1 MRIKKKRNKIIGST
15 AVIVSLVFHFL
26 IISIAG
32 GIIALKFI
40 KKQPSTFQIEEE
52 KSIERRKL
60 DFPVKT
66 ESFVNK
72 ISKPQTITS
81 KNIASSSPAL
91 LEIPNQGEYVK
102 IAPLPSFKGSYTNF
116 IKKDRRLTFNSKFR
130 EIDFGVSK
138 MDFFGTKSSAEKVI
152 ILMDVSKKIVHDR
165 MGGLEVY
172 NLIYDDF
179 SELINEIRS
188 STLINL
194 ILFDNEKIAFF
205 NDSFIAATANN
216 KTNMLNWVD
225 SINTR
230 SWNIGLKGDY
240 KTSFKENDYVIPM
253 KQEDISSW
261 IKALQATL
269 KFQPETFFILTSDW
283 GNTTDPTMSNV
294 SYFTKKSTLNKYLE
308 KRNDYIMSKY
318 KSEYNERKIEFDNL
332 KLIYEKMLYF
342 ENNERDIML
351 YDHKI
356 SHNWTDIL
364 SENNAEFPYWINVE
378 SPISIDIFPADTRY
392 TYDEILET
400 VYTLVMKEYR
410 HLGFP
415 RINFILAE
423 QRRPKTYNFS
433 ETAPLMTSR
442 FKFIQLCRLIDA
454 RLRRI
459 NLPDPIK
466 NELDQNFN
474 EIKKNI
480 VSNEDV

>member
-1 MRIKKKRNKIIGST
+1 MKKKKNKIIGST
-15 AVIVSLVFHFL
+15 AVIISLVFHFL

-40 KKQPSTFQIEEE
+40 KKQPSTFQIEEQ

-60 DFPVKT
+60 DLPVKT

-72 ISKPQTITS
+72 ISKPQIISS
-81 KNIASSSPAL
+81 KNIASSTPDL
-91 LEIPNQGEYVK
+91 LDIPNQGEFVK
-102 IAPLPSFKGSYTNF
+102 MAPLPTFQGSYTNF

-172 NLIYDDF
+172 KLIYDDF
-179 SELINEIRS
+179 SILINEIRS
-188 STLINL
+188 STLVNL
-194 ILFDNEKIAFF
+194 ILFDNEKIVFF
-205 NDSFIAATANN
+205 DDSFIAATTNN
-216 KTNMLNWVD
+216 KTNMLNWVN
-225 SINTR
+225 SINTE
-230 SWNIGLKGDY
+230 SWNIGLKSDY
-240 KTSFKENDYVIPM
+240 KTNYPKNDFVVPM
-253 KQEDISSW
+253 KQEDITGW

-269 KFQPETFFILTSDW
+269 KFKPETYFILTSNW

-294 SYFTKKSTLNKYLE
+294 SYFSKKSIMNKYLKE
-308 KRNDYIMSKY
+308 RNDHIISKY
-318 KSEYNERKIEFDNL
+318 ESEYDERKIEFDNL
-332 KLIYEKMLYF
+332 KLIYEKMLDF
-342 ENNERDIML
+342 ENNARDLML

-378 SPISIDIFPADTRY
+378 SPISIEIFPADTRY
-392 TYDEILET
+392 TYDEVLET
-400 VYTLVMKEYR
+400 IYTLIMKEYG

-423 QRRPKTYNFS
+423 QRRPKFYNFS

-442 FKFIQLCRLIDA
+442 FKFIQLCRMIDA

-466 NELDQNFN
+466 NEIDQNFN

-480 VSNEDV
+480 VSNEEI